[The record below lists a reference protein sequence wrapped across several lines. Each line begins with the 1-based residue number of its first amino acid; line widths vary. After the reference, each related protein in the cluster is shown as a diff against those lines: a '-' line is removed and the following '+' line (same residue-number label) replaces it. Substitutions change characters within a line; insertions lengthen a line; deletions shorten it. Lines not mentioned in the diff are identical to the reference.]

1 MGTPMKLLWVLLV
14 VAMTSPLGSTVNA
27 IDMPPGIADPDKA
40 IKDPIYSDSVLFWRL
55 TSVPKDPFEP
65 DPYFYWPVEVVRG
78 APQPM
83 KVAKGKTSIPKAA
96 LEKASDWAEAR
107 KSNAL
112 IVIHKGVVQ
121 LERYWNATTPD
132 TLVNGRAISRSVTP
146 LLLGFAV
153 ADGKLSLDDPI
164 GKFITEWAS
173 DRRGAIK
180 VGQLAQH
187 VSGLEVAPT
196 LPVTQFHGNKDLCL
210 AYCGDVVRAALN
222 YDYALPPGTRFEVAQ
237 ENVQILA
244 AVIERAMGSPIS
256 SILSE
261 RVWKPIGAA
270 DAALQLD
277 RPGGVARMM
286 CCMRATPP
294 DWARLGQLIL
304 QDGVWNG
311 RQVLPKGWVSTMGTP
326 SARNPNFGLGLWL
339 GTPYVAKR
347 TYFEGQPGVIPQ
359 SEPFLADDVRIM
371 EGGGFRTVFIVPSY
385 DLVIHRHG
393 PADPAWDHA
402 ALVNTIIRGLAR
414 K

>member
-1 MGTPMKLLWVLLV
+1 MKLFWVFLALV
-14 VAMTSPLGSTVNA
+14 TSGWWITPSRA
-27 IDMPPGIADPDKA
+27 IEMPPGIADPDKA
-40 IKDPIYSDSVLFWRL
+40 IKDPMYSDPVFVWRL

-65 DPYFYWPVEVVRG
+65 DPYFYWPVGIVHG

-83 KVAKGKTSIPKAA
+83 KSAKGRTTIPKAT
-96 LEKASDWAEAR
+96 LENAADWASAR

-121 LERYWNATTPD
+121 LERYWNGTAPD
-132 TLVNGRAISRSVTP
+132 SLVNGRAISRSVTP

-164 GKFITEWAS
+164 GRFITEWAG
-173 DRRGAIK
+173 DRRGAIT
-180 VGQLAQH
+180 VRQLAQH

-196 LPVTQFHGNKDLCL
+196 LPVTQVHGNKDLCL
-210 AYCGDVVRAALN
+210 VYCGDVVRAALN
-222 YDYALPPGTRFEVAQ
+222 YDYVLPPGTRFEVAQ

-244 AVIERAMGSPIS
+244 AVIERAMGMSVVTL
-256 SILSE
+256 LSE
-261 RVWKPIGAA
+261 RVWKPIGAS
-270 DAALQLD
+270 DAAFQLD
-277 RPGGVARMM
+277 RPGGVARTM

-311 RQVLPKGWVSTMGTP
+311 RQILPKGWVSTMATP

-359 SEPFLADDVRIM
+359 SEPFVVDDVRIM
-371 EGGGFRTVFIVPSY
+371 EGGGFRTVFMVPSH

-393 PADPAWDHA
+393 PAHPDWDHA
-402 ALVNTIIRGLAR
+402 ALVNIIIRGLTAR
-414 K
+414 